1 MTPAPFQPTRWT
13 LVLRSRGTDDVAKA
27 ALSELCETC
36 YDPVVAFLTRQ
47 LGQPDAAREAAHEFF
62 AALLGGSLTLAAD
75 PTRGRFRSYLLGAV
89 KHFLANR
96 HASSSSRK
104 RGGEV
109 DHGTLDEAMAVAHET
124 DAAEAHF
131 DRDWAFALISRA
143 LAALEAEMST
153 AGKAT
158 HFTALQPWLIGGGE
172 VPQSNV
178 AQALGL
184 SENAL
189 RVALHRLRQRFRD
202 HVRREV
208 AQTVDSPADVSAEL
222 RHLID
227 VVAAFAGDGP
237 ATFA

>member
-13 LVLRSRGTDDVAKA
+13 LVLRSRGTDDVARA
-27 ALSELCETC
+27 ALSELCGTC
-36 YDPVVAFLTRQ
+36 YEPVVAFLTRR
-47 LGQPDAAREAAHEFF
+47 LGHPDAAREAAHEFF
-62 AALLGGSLTLAAD
+62 AALLGGSLSLAAD
-75 PTRGRFRSYLLGAV
+75 PDRGRFRSYLLGAV

-96 HASSSSRK
+96 RAAIAAQK
-104 RGGEV
+104 RGGTV
-109 DHGTLDEAMAVAHET
+109 DHVPLDEAMAVAHDTAAT
-124 DAAEAHF
+124 DSHF

-143 LAALEAEMST
+143 LATLEAEMSA
-153 AGKAT
+153 AGKSN

-172 VPQSNV
+172 APQSAV

-222 RHLID
+222 RHLVD
-227 VVAAFAGDGP
+227 VVATSTGDRSGNP
-237 ATFA
+237 S